1 MIEDVVK
8 DDALEYADKMWVQVG
23 ALLTAYDKS
32 VFEISE
38 FMGYTQQ
45 LYGIENEIERLAN
58 HRRQI
63 VGELQDSFA
72 EQGSIRKKDFT
83 ALFSRCG
90 AMNEKSLDAVRD
102 ELLSFFMEEKEIVVR
117 YRDNLTEFRESLRQ
131 KNIERIQLYKESLE
145 KIIAEHKER
154 CIQVQVL
161 LNSYREEQAEVVE
174 SLRKFL
180 VEAKEM
186 RMKDLRKLTV
196 SIEDMHDKRMQ
207 DIERRRQFIDKLKS
221 DNLDRKKKVEM
232 MIESF
237 KEQRQR

>member
-63 VGELQDSFA
+63 VGELQESFA

-90 AMNEKSLDAVRD
+90 AMNEKSLNAVRD

>member
-8 DDALEYADKMWVQVG
+8 DDALEYADQMWVQVG

-45 LYGIENEIERLAN
+45 LYGIENEIERLASY
-58 HRRQI
+58 RRQI
-63 VGELQDSFA
+63 VGELQESFA

-102 ELLSFFMEEKEIVVR
+102 ELLSFFVEEKEIVVR

-180 VEAKEM
+180 IEAKEM
-186 RMKDLRKLTV
+186 RMKDLRQLTV
-196 SIEDMHDKRMQ
+196 TIEDMHDKRMQ
-207 DIERRRQFIDKLKS
+207 DIQKRRQFIDKLKS

-237 KEQRQR
+237 KEQRIR